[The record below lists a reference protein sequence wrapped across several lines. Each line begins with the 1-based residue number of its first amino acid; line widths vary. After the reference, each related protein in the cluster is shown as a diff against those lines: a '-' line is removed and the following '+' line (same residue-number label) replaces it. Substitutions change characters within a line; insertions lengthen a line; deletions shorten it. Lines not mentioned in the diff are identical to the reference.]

1 MFKSCTQNTLWPDI
15 VFKCI
20 SACSVCAAADVIF
33 VSSFM
38 TFSISINSTER
49 AETTLPYDGPRSCL
63 RHVRCLVVP
72 SRAVLNRHSVRSAW
86 SFAQWPTL
94 RRFLHRS
101 QGSADC
107 VHFLWFLPSLLLLPL
122 PRRGYAITL
131 VCLSV
136 CLCAGFLLLFYYC
149 LILYKL
155 RSDSLILN
163 EDDDYNN
170 NNNPYWN
177 QVDNRNL
184 LPWHTKQAATH
195 DSTALYNR
203 TQSFG
208 TQAFKSTKQNTS
220 LARIVGSY

>member
-107 VHFLWFLPSLLLLPL
+107 VHFFMILTQSSL
-122 PRRGYAITL
+122 ITSAKAGL
-131 VCLSV
+131 CDHAGLSISLSV
-136 CLCAGFLLLFYYC
+136 CRILITFFIIVLYC
-149 LILYKL
+149 TSCVL
-155 RSDSLILN
+155 
-163 EDDDYNN
+163 
-170 NNNPYWN
+170 
-177 QVDNRNL
+177 
-184 LPWHTKQAATH
+184 
-195 DSTALYNR
+195 TAWY
-203 TQSFG
+203 
-208 TQAFKSTKQNTS
+208 
-220 LARIVGSY
+220 

>member
-107 VHFLWFLPSLLLLPL
+107 VHFYDSYPVFSYYLCQGGVMRSRWFV
-122 PRRGYAITL
+122 YQ
-131 VCLSV
+131 SV
-136 CLCAGFLLLFYYC
+136 CVQDFYYFF
-149 LILYKL
+149 IIVLYCTSCVL
-155 RSDSLILN
+155 
-163 EDDDYNN
+163 
-170 NNNPYWN
+170 
-177 QVDNRNL
+177 
-184 LPWHTKQAATH
+184 
-195 DSTALYNR
+195 TAWY
-203 TQSFG
+203 
-208 TQAFKSTKQNTS
+208 
-220 LARIVGSY
+220 